1 MQLIRRNSDYA
12 LRSLSLLAGLPKGSR
27 IKVSAI
33 AEKQDVPS
41 PFLRKILLKLSKA
54 RIVESQ
60 SGPCGGFSL
69 SRKPSQISLKE
80 VLEAVQGRVSLN
92 DCLYDCNSCSR
103 WRRCS
108 VRPGLSV
115 IQEKLIGLLDEC
127 NLEDFIKL

>member
-1 MQLIRRNSDYA
+1 MQLLRRNSDYA
-12 LRSLSLLAGLPKGSR
+12 LRSLSFLAGLPRGKK

-33 AEKQDVPS
+33 AEKQDVP
-41 PFLRKILLKLSKA
+41 PHFLRKILLKLSKA

-69 SRKPSQISLKE
+69 SRMPSQITLKE

-92 DCLYDCNSCSR
+92 ECLYDSNFCSR

-115 IQEKLIGLLDEC
+115 IQDKLIGLLDEY
-127 NLEDFIKL
+127 NLGDFFKL

>member
-12 LRSLSLLAGLPKGSR
+12 LRSLSLLAGLPKGKK

-33 AEKQDVPS
+33 AKKQDVPP
-41 PFLRKILLKLSKA
+41 PFLRKILLNLSKA
-54 RIVESQ
+54 RIVGSQ
-60 SGPCGGFSL
+60 SGPCGGFWL
-69 SRKPSQISLKE
+69 SRKPSQITLKE

-92 DCLYDCNSCSR
+92 DCLYDRNSCSR

-115 IQEKLIGLLDEC
+115 IQEKLIGLLDKC